1 MGASA
6 AAAKR
11 APERTK
17 QVSASGGSVGGVG
30 GWPGGPSERAGC
42 AAQCPGV
49 RLFGVAAWPAVG
61 AFRQVLRF
69 ECSKCWGVLDVANEV
84 PELASCGVWG
94 DRAQRLVLEV
104 GISPPCPCSGTQ
116 IRCAFG
122 ALGSRVGSNP
132 PSSPTKIITPNL
144 IQPACCPRPT
154 CQHSC
159 QLLDIALC
167 PTRGNQ
173 EVFCGHGP
181 QKSNYT

>member
-11 APERTK
+11 APERAK

-69 ECSKCWGVLDVANEV
+69 ECSKCCGVLDVANEV

-94 DRAQRLVLEV
+94 DRAQWLVLEV

-154 CQHSC
+154 CQHAC
-159 QLLDIALC
+159 QLLDIA
-167 PTRGNQ
+167 
-173 EVFCGHGP
+173 
-181 QKSNYT
+181 